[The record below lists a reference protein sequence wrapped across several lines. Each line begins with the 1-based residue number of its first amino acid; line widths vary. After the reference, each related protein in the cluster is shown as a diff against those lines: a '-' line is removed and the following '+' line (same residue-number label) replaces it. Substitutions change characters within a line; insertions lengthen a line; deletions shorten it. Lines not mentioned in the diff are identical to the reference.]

1 MQARSST
8 ADLQSP
14 PNEEGNMH
22 PILRVALTAL
32 FVIALSWPLLFWGKA
47 ALPDHKDR
55 QLETGQPIYNNM
67 PRHDLLW

>member
-1 MQARSST
+1 
-8 ADLQSP
+8 
-14 PNEEGNMH
+14 MH